1 MAMLEQDLVW
11 AVRTMRRNLGLTV
24 AVVLSLGLA
33 LGANAAVWSVVDA
46 FLLRPL
52 GIREIDRVVRVR
64 ENRAEPG
71 TAADLRSVS
80 TRTFLRWRAEN
91 HVFASMAAGTD
102 ADVVLSGRGAPERL
116 AAGRVTADF
125 FSTLGLAPVLGR
137 DFLAEEDRPGGRHV
151 VLLGHGLWERRFGA
165 APGVLG
171 QALILNGQPYT
182 VVGVM
187 PRGLRHPYQAELWVP
202 LVPVDSPSGPE
213 EQLYVPARLRPGVT
227 LARAGAE
234 MSRLTARLRAADPRP
249 DAPRSADLSPLR
261 AELVGDLDRLLAFLT
276 AVAAL
281 VLLIACANASNLL
294 LAQSLEQGGEVA
306 VRTAL
311 GATRLALVRQFL
323 AYSILLGLAGG
334 ALGLLLS
341 AWSLAPLVSMSPVY
355 ALGEFDI
362 TPRLDAASLALTAG
376 VSLAVG
382 IAFGL
387 VPALRLS
394 RLGLSG
400 ALRETGRGRSL
411 GRGGRRFLAAL
422 VVSEVALALVVLV
435 GAGLMG
441 RSLQRTL
448 TEDRGFDRRGVLTFA
463 TAFPA
468 YRFPDLAHKAR
479 FVAAVTRRLRALPG
493 VTAAGATTTQPLF
506 PGTTS
511 MPFSVEGLAGRGR
524 DGREPYLCHRRT
536 ITAGYLEALRVPLL
550 RGRLLSESD
559 DARAPR
565 VVLVSRS
572 FADRYWP
579 GKDPIGRRVKRGR
592 VDGPSP
598 WLTVVGVV
606 GTLVETRDE
615 LEPHPDALYFPYAQP
630 TAPELDSMIFVVRAP
645 HAEPSSSAVRE
656 AVRGVD
662 PDEPVYDVAT
672 MEELFRQ
679 RTAPAR
685 LSAALYGIL
694 GGLGLVLAGL
704 GLHGVLSFTVS
715 RRLHEIGI
723 RSALGASPADLLR
736 LVLGNGLGLTG
747 LGLALGTALSLPF
760 TRLLGSQLHDVEA
773 HDPWTLGGALLFLAV
788 TALFSSL
795 LPARRAARVAPLDA
809 LRRE

>member
-33 LGANAAVWSVVDA
+33 LGANAAVWSVADA

-71 TAADLRSVS
+71 TDADLRSVS

-91 HVFASMAAGTD
+91 RVFAAMAAGTG

-116 AAGRVTADF
+116 PAARVTAGF
-125 FSTLGLAPVLGR
+125 FSTLGIAPALGR

-171 QALILNGQPYT
+171 QTLILNGQPYT

-213 EQLYVPARLRPGVT
+213 EQLYVPARLRRGVP

-261 AELVGDLDRLLAFLT
+261 GELVGDLDRLLALLS

-294 LAQSLEQGGEVA
+294 LAQSLEQGREAA

-323 AYSILLGLAGG
+323 AYSVLLGLAGG

-341 AWSLAPLVSMSPVY
+341 AWSLAPLVSISPVY

-362 TPRLDAASLALTAG
+362 TPRLGAASLALTAG

-394 RLGLSG
+394 RLGLRG
-400 ALRETGRGRSL
+400 ALRDAGRGSSL

-441 RSLQRTL
+441 RSLERIV
-448 TEDRGFDRRGVLTFA
+448 TEDRGFDRRDVLTFA

-479 FVAAVTRRLRALPG
+479 FVAEVARRLRALPG
-493 VTAAGATTTQPLF
+493 VAAAGATTTLPLF
-506 PGTTS
+506 PGTES
-511 MPFSVEGLAGRGR
+511 VSFSVEGRAGRGR
-524 DGREPYLCHRRT
+524 EGREPYLCHRRI
-536 ITAGYLEALRVPLL
+536 ITPGYLEALKVPLL
-550 RGRLLSESD
+550 RGRLLAERD

-579 GKDPIGRRVKRGR
+579 GEDPLGRRVKRGR
-592 VDGPSP
+592 ADAPSP

-606 GTLVETRDE
+606 GTLAETRDE

-630 TAPELDSMIFVVRAP
+630 TAPALDSMVFALRAP
-645 HAEPSSSAVRE
+645 HAERLAAAVRE

-662 PDEPVYDVAT
+662 ADEPVYDVAT
-672 MEELFRQ
+672 LEELFGE

-685 LSAALYGIL
+685 LSSALYGIL
-694 GGLGLVLAGL
+694 GGLGLLLAGL

-723 RSALGASPADLLR
+723 RSALGASPADLLL

-747 LGLALGTALSLPF
+747 LGLALGAALSLPF
-760 TRLLGSQLHDVEA
+760 TRLLGSQLHGIEA
-773 HDPWTLGGALLFLAV
+773 HDPWTLGGALLFLAA

-795 LPARRAARVAPLDA
+795 LPARRAARIDPLDA